1 VAVFR
6 PSARVR
12 LQLRIDEMADTGT
25 LEGKLAHPAPVG
37 ATAGRTLPATKAG
50 ARAALESNFQRRVTL
65 NQNRASLAVDALA
78 RERSELD
85 RERQSLQAITTEGQA
100 QAVPDA
106 IDESR
111 GTQDD
116 LNVIFSVL
124 PRSCSI
130 ERNPLKDA
138 DTARLTFDFRDV
150 PVDPRIVRACFVAI
164 SMGTVS
170 ADDYAA
176 GMEGQ
181 TRDDGSLRSLVAHE
195 SGEEMR
201 LESATRFTGFAD
213 RWEVTYGEDGDTI
226 ELNCRDVSSV
236 LRDQPLYNGTGKAQT
251 VDYGKPI
258 EEAVQELVDGFV
270 ATRGI
275 RVILG
280 TPTNPDNPLEVLAPP
295 SKEPPIHLLPKT
307 SKKRK
312 GKQSKAAPKEPNQ
325 KLWDHILDCTLR
337 LGLVP
342 VMRSFT
348 LYLLEPRVM
357 FADLESARK
366 MIWGRNVKELRFA
379 RKLGGMKCETIEVRS
394 FDASIGRTRW
404 ARYPV
409 LKGEPSSGIL
419 GKKGSPQPVTT
430 RASHVSANGTADER
444 VRVLSVPNVADL
456 KTLELVAEQTF
467 NEMGRQEIEGTVE
480 THEIDSFESE
490 QEGDL
495 LRLLPGEALQILVA
509 SPVETGNTLAAELAP
524 KPVRGTSN
532 LQELHDQSVARRVVY
547 LESLGIAR
555 ATAERLAEAQEKVR
569 LISSF
574 RVQSVQLDWSAED
587 GIEMGIHFSNFVV
600 VREAPKDV
608 TPTKGPKKSLSAT
621 AQGVGVPQTAFMQ
634 NPDRF

>member
-201 LESATRFTGFAD
+201 LERTAT
-213 RWEVTYGEDGDTI
+213 
-226 ELNCRDVSSV
+226 
-236 LRDQPLYNGTGKAQT
+236 
-251 VDYGKPI
+251 
-258 EEAVQELVDGFV
+258 
-270 ATRGI
+270 
-275 RVILG
+275 
-280 TPTNPDNPLEVLAPP
+280 
-295 SKEPPIHLLPKT
+295 
-307 SKKRK
+307 
-312 GKQSKAAPKEPNQ
+312 
-325 KLWDHILDCTLR
+325 
-337 LGLVP
+337 
-342 VMRSFT
+342 
-348 LYLLEPRVM
+348 
-357 FADLESARK
+357 
-366 MIWGRNVKELRFA
+366 
-379 RKLGGMKCETIEVRS
+379 
-394 FDASIGRTRW
+394 
-404 ARYPV
+404 
-409 LKGEPSSGIL
+409 PSSSI
-419 GKKGSPQPVTT
+419 
-430 RASHVSANGTADER
+430 
-444 VRVLSVPNVADL
+444 VA
-456 KTLELVAEQTF
+456 
-467 NEMGRQEIEGTVE
+467 MSR
-480 THEIDSFESE
+480 
-490 QEGDL
+490 
-495 LRLLPGEALQILVA
+495 PCC
-509 SPVETGNTLAAELAP
+509 
-524 KPVRGTSN
+524 GTSR
-532 LQELHDQSVARRVVY
+532 STT
-547 LESLGIAR
+547 AR
-555 ATAERLAEAQEKVR
+555 ARPRPSTTANPSRR
-569 LISSF
+569 RSRS
-574 RVQSVQLDWSAED
+574 WSTGSWRPA
-587 GIEMGIHFSNFVV
+587 GSG
-600 VREAPKDV
+600 
-608 TPTKGPKKSLSAT
+608 
-621 AQGVGVPQTAFMQ
+621 
-634 NPDRF
+634 